1 MHRRRQMLGTCPG
14 AMWYPVLEGECDMR
28 VPQVS
33 ERIKEA
39 PAQALRGV
47 FAGIGQLLLI
57 TDKLRNK
64 ASHQDVPRARTPEAS
79 ETVTDTTVTSLAGH
93 GAGTAAAPAGAAAA
107 EAGPALVDAGPTAE
121 AAAAPA
127 ASAPAV
133 SAPAVSAPAAAA
145 AAPAEAATESETVSA
160 EPAPARPATTR
171 RTAAKPVSGKPVTA
185 KPPAKPATAKPAT
198 AKPTTPRRTAAK
210 AAAAEAAEAAG
221 EAAPKPPKRQSSR
234 NFDKTGNVRVL
245 GHEADTPA
253 PEPAAAAPEPVAA
266 APEPVVATE
275 PEPVVAA
282 EPVAAAAPLPNYD
295 ELSVASLR
303 ARLRNLDVAQVR
315 ELAEYE
321 RAHAARADV
330 LTMFERRIAKLEAE
344 A

>member
-1 MHRRRQMLGTCPG
+1 
-14 AMWYPVLEGECDMR
+14 MR

-39 PAQALRGV
+39 PAHALRGV

-64 ASHQDVPRARTPEAS
+64 ASHQDVPHARKPEAS
-79 ETVTDTTVTSLAGH
+79 ETVHDTSVTS
-93 GAGTAAAPAGAAAA
+93 PAGRDA
-107 EAGPALVDAGPTAE
+107 ETAPVDAA
-121 AAAAPA
+121 AAAAPPA
-127 ASAPAV
+127 AAP
-133 SAPAVSAPAAAA
+133 PAAAPAAAA
-145 AAPAEAATESETVSA
+145 AAAAPAAAAPAEAVAEGEAVAA
-160 EPAPARPATTR
+160 EPAPAKPAAR
-171 RTAAKPVSGKPVTA
+171 APRTAAKPVTGKPVTA

-198 AKPTTPRRTAAK
+198 PRPTAAK
-210 AAAAEAAEAAG
+210 AAAAEAAESAG
-221 EAAPKPPKRQSSR
+221 EAAPKPPKRQSAR

-245 GHEADTPA
+245 GDEAASAAPA
-253 PEPAAAAPEPVAA
+253 AAAAPEPAP
-266 APEPVVATE
+266 APEPTTAA
-275 PEPVVAA
+275 AA
-282 EPVAAAAPLPNYD
+282 EPVTATEPTAAAAPLPNYD

-315 ELAEYE
+315 QLAEYE

-330 LTMFERRIAKLEAE
+330 LSMYERRIAKLEAE

>member
-1 MHRRRQMLGTCPG
+1 
-14 AMWYPVLEGECDMR
+14 MR

-39 PAQALRGV
+39 PAQVLRGV

-64 ASHQDVPRARTPEAS
+64 ASHQDVPRARTPGPS
-79 ETVTDTTVTSLAGH
+79 ETVTDTTVTSPTGH
-93 GAGTAAAPAGAAAA
+93 GAGTAAAPAGAAGG
-107 EAGPALVDAGPTAE
+107 EAGPVLVDAGPTAE

-127 ASAPAV
+127 ASAPAASV
-133 SAPAVSAPAAAA
+133 PAAAA
-145 AAPAEAATESETVSA
+145 ATPAEAVTESEAVIA
-160 EPAPARPATTR
+160 ETAPARPATTR
-171 RTAAKPVSGKPVTA
+171 RTTVKPVANKPVTA

-221 EAAPKPPKRQSSR
+221 DAVPRPPKRQSSR

-245 GHEADTPA
+245 GNEAETPA
-253 PEPAAAAPEPVAA
+253 PEPAAAAPEPATA
-266 APEPVVATE
+266 APEPVA
-275 PEPVVAA
+275 AA
-282 EPVAAAAPLPNYD
+282 EPAATAAPLPNYD

-303 ARLRNLDVAQVR
+303 ARLRNLDAAQVK